1 MKKEVGEKDEWT
13 IMTLRNKQV
22 NEGAVQF
29 DLFRAKGLC

>member
-1 MKKEVGEKDEWT
+1 MKKAVGEKGVWK

-29 DLFRAKGLC
+29 DLFCARGLC